1 MRKFTLALLLL
12 ASALPTFAA
21 APPAPS
27 RRESIDKLLTLSHA
41 EDVEKTA
48 LVVAIDVLAA
58 SATTAEQ
65 KEALQQLRTQ
75 AMAHSTHELWASAY
89 DRALDDKALAETI
102 AIYEN
107 PAASRATTVLVAM
120 LPEAMHERVKPPATD
135 AERNLNAARRTMAD
149 MRTLAVAL
157 EARATDTNDY
167 PESCDLETLRRLVE
181 PTYIRHMPKR
191 DAWGHELLY
200 IGSPGREGYRIVSAG
215 ADGVFESSS
224 RTLVDTPLKP
234 TERFE
239 DDLIYQNGEFI
250 QAPRVLVDK
259 NE

>member
-1 MRKFTLALLLL
+1 MRKFALALLLL
-12 ASALPTFAA
+12 ALPALAA
-21 APPAPS
+21 EPS
-27 RRESIDKLLTLSHA
+27 RREKIDKLVTLSHA

-48 LVVAIDVLAA
+48 LIVAIDVLVA

-65 KEALQQLRTQ
+65 KDALQQLRTQ
-75 AMAHSTHELWASAY
+75 AMAHSTRELWASAY
-89 DRALDDKALAETI
+89 DHALDDKALAETI

-107 PAASRATTVLVAM
+107 PAAARATTVMVAM
-120 LPEAMHERVKPPATD
+120 LPEAMHERLKPPATD
-135 AERNLNAARRTMAD
+135 ADRNLNAARRTMAD
-149 MRTLAVAL
+149 MRALAVAL

-167 PESCDLETLRRLVE
+167 PESCDLETLRKLVE
-181 PTYIRHMPKR
+181 PTYIRRMPKR
-191 DAWGHELLY
+191 DAWGHEFLY

-215 ADGVFESSS
+215 ADGTFESSS

-234 TERFE
+234 TDRFE

-250 QAPRVLVDK
+250 QAPRVLVDNK